1 MGNSWLACKSKKSAT
16 IVAFDKVLR
25 YANNEASALI
35 SALKSPFT
43 RKTRVSAEI
52 SALIRQ
58 MLKPLSDRRLILILP
73 GLLIFLYSIA
83 ILYRVQVIPDLG
95 LRSAFSTKI
104 RQHRL
109 IDADPSEPVD
119 GSILLLKVGDK
130 KIQTWV
136 DVLQAPFH
144 LAKERDR
151 VGNLAEHYPEWARRV
166 NLDGVERDLIKVWF
180 IADPETGEQTA
191 SAWCVLG
198 SVSLE
203 SQIPSILWFLLKL
216 SLFVVGALVLWK
228 RPYDPASTQFYLLCA
243 VTLGAYMGGYHWTH
257 IATQPWMLVVFMVCA
272 VLLPAVSL
280 HFFLIFPRRKR
291 FLEASPGLTLTG
303 VYGVPLLFLAVMTV
317 QYVLLR
323 QEVQAQQVTEA
334 SYESLVTT
342 IRFYF
347 WVAAA
352 WYLSSVVSL
361 LRSFRSVSDPTEKN
375 QVKWILF
382 GAVLAMAPIGYSLY
396 LALEQPE
403 AFAAGGATWPMFFAS
418 FCFTAAFAI
427 SITRYRLME
436 LDKIV
441 SSGMAYFLVSF
452 LAALLYYAIVFL
464 GTVVFNQ
471 GVARPRFTEAIA
483 VSTTALLLMFAIDLA
498 RSRFKKVLDRRFSRD
513 KTQLD
518 HTLQRLGEAVEQ
530 LVDPPALAQKLL
542 HTSSEL
548 LAAKQGAVYL
558 RRGEP
563 PIYRLAASIG
573 APPALEELAPGFPLL
588 TALET
593 GKPVV
598 NDLRPGVPASA
609 AQRQLQF
616 LGAEV
621 AQPVCHENR
630 VLAILL
636 LGQRS
641 APFRPEDLD
650 LLGAFAQI
658 TAAALESAEGH
669 RTIEQLNQE
678 LQAKVQKIAEQ
689 QRRILALQTQL
700 RRQVVPDTEAVAA
713 AAGEPVGVVAEAVQ
727 TPAPAGIVG
736 SSPVVHQLLHL
747 VRKVA
752 ATDAV
757 VLIGGESGT
766 GKELLARAVHETSN
780 RAGKPYVKVHCAAL
794 SASLLESEL
803 FGHVKGAF
811 TGAHRDKVGRFELA
825 NGGTLFLDEIGDVTL
840 EVQTKLL
847 RVLQEKTIE
856 RVGSADPMQV
866 DVRIIA
872 ATHQDL
878 ERLIRQGRFR
888 EDLFYRLNVFPI
900 EVPPLRDRPEDV
912 VELAMHFVRLSSER
926 CHKNVRHI
934 DDDALA
940 VLKGH
945 SWPGNIRQLENVIE
959 RAVVIA
965 EADTITVAE
974 LPHELF
980 HEEEHDEAEEE
991 LMASVS
997 RVTEPAPH
1005 GYAAWRSE
1013 RQRLE
1018 RDQLVRALAA
1028 ANGNKAEAARALGI
1042 ARSTLVSRLKK
1053 LRLS

>member
-1 MGNSWLACKSKKSAT
+1 MSAE
-16 IVAFDKVLR
+16 V
-25 YANNEASALI
+25 SALN
-35 SALKSPFT
+35 
-43 RKTRVSAEI
+43 RH
-52 SALIRQ
+52 
-58 MLKPLSDRRLILILP
+58 MLKTVNDRRLILILP

-83 ILYRVQVIPDLG
+83 IVYRVQVIPDLG

-109 IDADPSEPVD
+109 IDADPSEPVN

-180 IADPETGEQTA
+180 IADPESGERTA
-191 SAWCVLG
+191 HAWCVLG

-291 FLEASPGLTLTG
+291 FHEAAPRLTLSA

-317 QYVLLR
+317 QYVMLR
-323 QEVQAQQVTEA
+323 QEVQLGQVTEG
-334 SYESLVTT
+334 SYEALLGT

-347 WVAAA
+347 WVAAT
-352 WYLSSVVSL
+352 WYLSSVVAL
-361 LRSFRSVSDPTEKN
+361 LHSFRTVSDPTEKN
-375 QVKWILF
+375 QVKWILY
-382 GAVLAMAPIGYSLY
+382 GALLAIAPIGYSLY
-396 LALEQPE
+396 LALEEPE

-441 SSGMAYFLVSF
+441 SSGVAYFLVSF

-471 GVARPRFTEAIA
+471 GVARPRFTEAVA

-518 HTLQRLGEAVEQ
+518 RTLQRLGEAVQQ

-542 HTSSEL
+542 HTSSDL

-558 RRGEP
+558 RQGEP
-563 PIYRLAASIG
+563 AIYRLTGFIG
-573 APPALEELAPGFPLL
+573 TRPALDELAAGFPLL
-588 TALET
+588 TALEP
-593 GKPVV
+593 GKPIVSAAQ
-598 NDLRPGVPASA
+598 PGVPASA

-616 LGAEV
+616 LGAEL

-636 LGQRS
+636 LGHRD
-641 APFRPEDLD
+641 APFRPEDFD

-669 RTIEQLNQE
+669 RTIEHLNQD
-678 LQAKVQKIAEQ
+678 LQAKVQKIGEQ

-700 RRQVVPDTEAVAA
+700 RRQVVPEVEAA
-713 AAGEPVGVVAEAVQ
+713 AATPGESPTASAVEIL
-727 TPAPAGIVG
+727 APAGIVG
-736 SSPVVHQLLHL
+736 SSPVVRQLLHL

-757 VLIGGESGT
+757 VLIRGESGT

-900 EVPPLRDRPEDV
+900 EMPPLRERPEDV
-912 VELAMHFVRLSSER
+912 AELAMHFIRQSAQR
-926 CHKNVRHI
+926 CHKQVHHI
-934 DDDALA
+934 DDDTLA

-965 EADTITVAE
+965 ERDTITVAE

-980 HEEEHDEAEEE
+980 HEDERDEAEEE

-997 RVTEPAPH
+997 RVTEPATP

-1053 LRLS
+1053 LRMS